1 MRIMRREQV
10 GEIILSMEQAYDYLR
25 TVSEKVAAE
34 ELLVTCQETAMALA
48 NIVRNN
54 ERQEHISEFL
64 DHLEQY
70 YNLVYQLYVSNIED
84 WDVFLSQMEMEL
96 GRIKECFEKNI
107 PIEKMKAVFLPYN
120 ASMWDSFHS
129 VYEAVKKDERFDVRV
144 MPVTYCSFGPDRK
157 VDQIHYE
164 GKQISRY
171 APITDYRQ
179 YDLKTEKP
187 DVIFIHNP
195 YDQYNRVT
203 QIHKDFFSAELIK
216 HTSHLVY
223 IPYYV
228 SKTVTEKGFTMM
240 PGVVNAWKI
249 FVESEVAKNAYIR
262 YGVPES
268 KVVALGSPKYD
279 MVLKMENEG
288 AEIPEEWC
296 VLKGKQVFF
305 YNTHL
310 NGIML
315 NGEAFLKKI
324 EYVFSVFEKH
334 PEAALLWRPHPLS
347 ISMFQTD
354 RPDLLP
360 EYEKLI
366 ERIKTGK
373 FGVYDDT
380 EALERTIAISDAY
393 IGEEQSSVSPL
404 YAATGKPMY
413 FVETNDSVYDLS
425 EKHAGAWC
433 GEVVNGKLYMYCF
446 EYNMIFI
453 QDLETGVL
461 EVERGNENYPVSEKF
476 MYGSSVADGTVIY
489 FLPCGTTMEVL
500 RYDTVTKEKESIKIG
515 EEPNDYIPILEGEQ
529 LYLFPVYVSDF
540 FWSIH
545 RKTGEVKKF
554 PTNYRKNIPG
564 VEKEERRPLFV
575 YGVLAKGSFWRGSW
589 FGPYI
594 QKFNFEKKSFE
605 YIQIADW
612 RKPVA
617 GLAFDGTYFWG
628 VSFYGSTVFQWNA
641 EENRI
646 LQTIEI
652 EYMELQDSKH
662 LFENI
667 CFFNGQLWLVPLEGT
682 QVFCIDPQTAVVEIL
697 DVNIIPEFKWNCE
710 KGQLFG
716 PNVLLYEDELVLL
729 PYYSDR
735 IVKINMKTKAM
746 SFQKM
751 EVTPEMKM
759 EKVYGT
765 SINEKLCGI
774 DEFIDWSRNSKR
786 KQQSQ
791 DRVYAGDKIWEYI
804 VQNMY
809 G

>member
-10 GEIILSMEQAYDYLR
+10 GEIILSMEQAYDYLK
-25 TVSEKVAAE
+25 TVSDKLAAE
-34 ELLVTCQETAMALA
+34 ELLVTCQETAEALA
-48 NIVRNN
+48 NLVKNN
-54 ERQEHISEFL
+54 EQPERISEFL
-64 DHLEQY
+64 DHVEQY
-70 YNLVYQLYVSNIED
+70 YNLIYQLYVSNIED
-84 WDVFLSQMEMEL
+84 WGVFLPQMEMEL
-96 GRIKECFEKNI
+96 SLMKECFEKDI

-129 VYEAVKKDERFDVRV
+129 VYEATKKDDRFDVRV
-144 MPVTYCSFGPDRK
+144 IPIPYCSFAQNWK

-164 GKQISRY
+164 GKQISKY

-203 QIHKDFFSAELIK
+203 QIHKDFFSTELIK

-228 SKTVTEKGFTMM
+228 SKTVTDKEFTKV

-249 FVESEVAKNAYIR
+249 FVESEVAKNTYVR

-288 AEIPEEWC
+288 AEIPEEWS

-324 EYVFSVFEKH
+324 EHVFSVFEKH
-334 PEAALLWRPHPLS
+334 PEAALLWRPHPLA
-347 ISMFQTD
+347 ISMFKTD

-366 ERIKTGK
+366 ERIKNGT
-373 FGVYDDT
+373 FGVYDETDMM
-380 EALERTIAISDAY
+380 ERTIAISDAY

-413 FVETNDSVYDLS
+413 FVETDNSNYGLS
-425 EKHAGAWC
+425 KQYARALC
-433 GEVVNGKLYMYCF
+433 GEVVGSKLYMYSW

-453 QDLETGVL
+453 QDLETGEL

-476 MYGSSVADGTVIY
+476 MYGSSVADGTVLY
-489 FLPCGTTMEVL
+489 FLPCSTTMEVL
-500 RYDTVTKEKESIKIG
+500 RYDTVTKEKEAIKIG
-515 EEPNDYIPILEGEQ
+515 EEPNDYDPVLEGEQ
-529 LYLFPVYVSDF
+529 LYLLPVYASDF
-540 FWSIH
+540 FWSIN
-545 RKTGEVKKF
+545 RKNGEVEKL

-564 VEKEERRPLFV
+564 IEKEDRKVLFTN
-575 YGVLAKGSFWRGSW
+575 GILANGRFWRGSC

-594 QKFNFEKKSFE
+594 QILSLEEKRFG
-605 YIQIADW
+605 YVQIADW
-612 RKPVA
+612 SKPIRD
-617 GLAFDGTYFWG
+617 LTFDGTYFWG
-628 VSFYGSTVFQWNA
+628 ISLYGTTVFQWDA
-641 EENRI
+641 EENKI

-652 EYMELQDSKH
+652 EDLESLDNTMAFYSIY
-662 LFENI
+662 F
-667 CFFNGQLWLVPLEGT
+667 CNGCVWIVPLKGT
-682 QVFCIDPQTAVVEIL
+682 KVVCIDIQTSVVEKL
-697 DVNIIPEFKWNCE
+697 DVGVVTKFRCDNENKLPFAANA
-710 KGQLFG
+710 
-716 PNVLLYEDELVLL
+716 LLYEDTLLLL
-729 PYYSDR
+729 PYHSNG
-735 IVKINMKTKAM
+735 IIKIDTKTKEI
-746 SFQKM
+746 SFQKT
-751 EVTPEMKM
+751 ELTPEKKM
-759 EKVYGT
+759 EKVYGN
-765 SINEKLCGI
+765 SVNENVCSVE
-774 DEFIDWSRNSKR
+774 EFIDWCHSSTTE
-786 KQQSQ
+786 KQVQ
-791 DRVYAGDKIWEYI
+791 DRKYAGDKIWEYI
-804 VQNMY
+804 VQNM
-809 G
+809 